1 MALAEVSAAA
11 SAFLESTSDYDQLL
25 QTIARSG
32 ARALLGTCSVYLFDD
47 ARKTLTPVAAHDND
61 PEVMAR
67 FSELLKRARSA
78 ERPIVAALITNHV
91 LFMPTLDP
99 DAMRLELAED
109 GYELFSKLGVNGLI
123 GVLLRVRGQLVG
135 VLVVLR
141 HRADVPVLDEVDREI
156 AIHLATFAGL
166 AIGNARL
173 FRDAQSLEVLRRSE
187 ARAVQATMFLDAI
200 IENIPDMVF
209 VKDAERLQYLRLN
222 RAGENLVGL
231 PRDALIGKSDL
242 DLFPR
247 EEAELLIAKDRET
260 LRGTKLVDIPEEPVK
275 TTRGERWLHTQKV
288 PIVDATGEPRYLL
301 GISQDITDNKRTMA
315 TLRAAKESAE
325 NANRE
330 LESFSYSVAHDL
342 RSPLRSIDSFSRALI
357 EDFGDKLG
365 EVGLDYCVRVR
376 NSAQRMAALIDDLLK
391 LSRVTRSD
399 LRRQPVDLGEM
410 FRAALAP
417 LQRETTRTVE
427 IVASGELKA
436 SADAKLLAI
445 VFDNLCG
452 NAWKF
457 TSKLG
462 AARIELGTH
471 MENGERVYFIRD
483 NGVGFDMAYREKL
496 FGVFQRLHPESE
508 FPGTGVGLATVN
520 RIIQRHGGRI
530 WAEGEVGKGATF
542 YFTLGASQPASQ
554 SRSDD

>member
-1 MALAEVSAAA
+1 MTDRLRMALAEVSAAA

-47 ARKTLTPVAAHDND
+47 ARKNLTPVAAHDND
-61 PEVMAR
+61 PEVMTK
-67 FSELLKRARSA
+67 FGELLMRARSA
-78 ERPIVAALITNHV
+78 ERPIMAALIANHV

-99 DAMRLELAED
+99 EAMRLDLAED
-109 GYELFSKLGVNGLI
+109 GYELFTKLGVIGLI

-141 HRADVPVLDEVDREI
+141 HRADVPPLDEIDREI

-173 FRDAQSLEVLRRSE
+173 FRDAQSVEIVRRSE

-209 VKDAERLQYLRLN
+209 VKDADRLSYVRLN
-222 RAGENLVGL
+222 RAAENLLGR
-231 PRDALIGKSDL
+231 PRDALIGKNDFDFL
-242 DLFPR
+242 PR
-247 EEAELLIAKDRET
+247 AEAELHVAKDREA
-260 LRGTKLVDIPEEPVK
+260 LRGKKLVDIPEEPVE
-275 TTRGERWLHTQKV
+275 TTRGERWLHTKKV

-301 GISQDITDNKRTMA
+301 GISQDITNSKLTMA

-342 RSPLRSIDSFSRALI
+342 RTPLRSIDGFSQALI

-365 EVGLDYCVRVR
+365 EVGLNYCVRVR

-399 LRRQPVDLGEM
+399 LRRRPVDLGEM
-410 FRAALAP
+410 FRAAFAP
-417 LQRETTRTVE
+417 LQRETTRHVE
-427 IVASGELKA
+427 IVVSGDLKA
-436 SADAKLLAI
+436 NADAKLLAI
-445 VFDNLCG
+445 AFDNLCG

-457 TSKLG
+457 TSKLE
-462 AARIELGTH
+462 AARIELGTRVD
-471 MENGERVYFIRD
+471 NGERVYFIRD

-520 RIIQRHGGRI
+520 RIIQRHGGRV

-542 YFTLGASQPASQ
+542 YFTLGDTGEVP
-554 SRSDD
+554 